1 MVNFRLP
8 YFALNPTDFWQRW
21 HVSLSS
27 WLRDYLYIP
36 LGGNRQGEWHTYRN
50 LMLTMVLGG
59 LWHGAAWNFVIW
71 GAFHGAILIIY
82 RLLEKRPIHPNPWN
96 GDTNRLVVLGRMLL
110 MFCLTLVG
118 WLIFRSHSVEQMTY
132 MLTHVSFKVNDF
144 SVSLLVNLVF
154 FTFPLVL
161 IELYQYMSRNLLLL
175 TRLPILA
182 RITIYGLIIIWT
194 LIFGER
200 ESLEFIYFQF

>member
-1 MVNFRLP
+1 
-8 YFALNPTDFWQRW
+8 
-21 HVSLSS
+21 
-27 WLRDYLYIP
+27 
-36 LGGNRQGEWHTYRN
+36 
-50 LMLTMVLGG
+50 
-59 LWHGAAWNFVIW
+59 
-71 GAFHGAILIIY
+71 
-82 RLLEKRPIHPNPWN
+82 
-96 GDTNRLVVLGRMLL
+96 
-110 MFCLTLVG
+110 
-118 WLIFRSHSVEQMTY
+118 MTY

-144 SVSLLVNLVF
+144 CVSLLVNLVF
-154 FTFPLVL
+154 FTVPLVL